1 MNTATWRVNRTDHA
15 GQPMAPLDHT
25 SKPDALAAFRQLRDS
40 GANAS
45 LQQYDAFTGQ
55 WTNHEVDQ

>member
-1 MNTATWRVNRTDHA
+1 
-15 GQPMAPLDHT
+15 MAPLDHT
-25 SKPDALAAFRQLRDS
+25 SKPDALAAVRQLRDS

-55 WTNHEVDQ
+55 WTNHEVNQ